1 MRLRAA
7 ILIGISGLVTAG
19 TCAAQSA
26 AAHLIVVDPGHF
38 HATLLQREMYPELD
52 KRVSVYSTLGPELVD
67 YMNRIAVFNLRTPDP
82 THWELEVHTSDR
94 PLERMIEAEAGKGG
108 KKVVVFSGRNRGKI
122 DGILASIGAGFNVL
136 ADKPWI
142 IEASEFP
149 KLEKALSEAVR
160 RRVAAY
166 DIMTERYDA
175 ANQVERALVNAPE
188 VFGTQVKGDGA
199 RPGINARSVH
209 HLMKVVGGVP
219 LKRPPSF
226 FDVNEQ
232 GEGMADVG
240 VHPVDLIMWTM
251 LPDQPVDYRKDIR
264 MISARHEP
272 MHISKAQFAAV
283 TGLAD
288 FPASLAGRVHGGVL
302 DYYCDNF
309 AEYELR
315 GVRIKLGVT
324 WDWEAPPGVADY
336 YEAAYQG
343 TRARIEI
350 RQGAAEK
357 FVPEVYV
364 IPQDADRAAVFSA
377 LEREMA
383 RLQSRWPGIA
393 ATHNQSEAHIEIP
406 AKFRVTHEEHF
417 AQVARHFFEYLHDPA
432 SMPAWENANMLAKYY
447 VTTQAVAMARK

>member
-1 MRLRAA
+1 MKRASAIA
-7 ILIGISGLVTAG
+7 ILSLLM
-19 TCAAQSA
+19 AAVVQA
-26 AAHLIVVDPGHF
+26 QNAPAHLIVVDPGHF

-67 YMNRIAVFNLRTPDP
+67 YMNRIAVFNLRVPDP
-82 THWELEVHTSDR
+82 THWELEVYTSDH
-94 PLERMIEAEAGKGG
+94 PLERMIAAESRKGG
-108 KKVVVFSGRNRGKI
+108 KSVVVFSGRNRGKI
-122 DGILASIGAGFNVL
+122 DGIIASVEAGFNVL

-149 KLEKALSEAVR
+149 KLEKALKEATER
-160 RRVAAY
+160 HVAAY

-175 ANQVERALVNAPE
+175 ANQVERALVNASD

-199 RPGINARSVH
+199 HPGIDARSVH

-264 MISARHEP
+264 ILSARHEP
-272 MHISKAQFAAV
+272 MKITKDQFTAV

-288 FPASLAGRVHGGVL
+288 FPAALAGRVHNGVL
-302 DYYCDNF
+302 DYYCNDSM
-309 AEYELR
+309 EYELR
-315 GVRIKLGVT
+315 GVRIKLDVT
-324 WDWEAPPGVADY
+324 WDWEAPPGVSDY

-343 TRARIEI
+343 TRARVEI
-350 RQGAAEK
+350 RQGTAQK

-364 IPQDADRAAVFSA
+364 MPRDANRREVFGALDREIS
-377 LEREMA
+377 

-393 ATHNQSEAHIEIP
+393 ATYTQTEAHIVIP
-406 AKFRVTHEEHF
+406 SKFRVTHEEHF
-417 AQVARHFFEYLHDPA
+417 AQVARHFFEYLKDPG

-447 VTTQAVAMARK
+447 VTTQGVAMARK